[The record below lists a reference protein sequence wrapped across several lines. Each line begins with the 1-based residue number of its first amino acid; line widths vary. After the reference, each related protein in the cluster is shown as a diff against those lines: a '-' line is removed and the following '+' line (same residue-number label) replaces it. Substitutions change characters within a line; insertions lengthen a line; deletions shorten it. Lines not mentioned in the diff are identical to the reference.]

1 MKKIL
6 TAVLLC
12 ALVLCAAVALVSC
25 AKVAGT
31 YVMKS
36 GSDDFAEITFSGDSF
51 VISVIDYTEDDA
63 RGTFEIDKN
72 RDGEEIIV
80 FTFASDDDEKFARL
94 FGISAG
100 TEYLFESGEGYI
112 KIGGDRYAA
121 KPVE

>member
-1 MKKIL
+1 MKKLL

-12 ALVLCAAVALVSC
+12 ALVLCLAAALVSC

-51 VISVIDYTEDDA
+51 VISVIDYTDDDA
-63 RGTFEIDKN
+63 RGRFEIDEN
-72 RDGEEIIV
+72 SDGEQIII
-80 FTFASDDDEKFARL
+80 FTFDSRDDEKFASL
-94 FGISAG
+94 CGISAG
-100 TEYLFESGEGYI
+100 KEYLFESGEGYI